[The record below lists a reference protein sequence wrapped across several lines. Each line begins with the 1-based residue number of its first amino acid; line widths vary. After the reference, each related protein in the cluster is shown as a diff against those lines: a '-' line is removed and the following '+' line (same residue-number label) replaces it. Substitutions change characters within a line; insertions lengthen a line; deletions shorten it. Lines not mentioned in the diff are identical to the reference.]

1 MTRMLASVTGPEE
14 AESVLTAGADLI
26 DLKDPSRG
34 ALGAQPVSTVRATVA
49 AVAGRRPVSAVTGDL
64 PMQPA
69 EILAAASAMAEAGV
83 DYVKV
88 GIFPGGDAVACIR
101 ALAPLAKQ
109 VRLVAVQFADRAPDL
124 LLPAVAAEAG
134 FAGAMLDTATKSA
147 GRLLDHMDL
156 PTLRRFVDTCTQHGL
171 LSGLAGSLEAPDIPR
186 LLLLQPGFLGFRG
199 ALCGADGRAARIDPE
214 SVRQIRAL
222 IPPEGIATVTGG
234 VDYRV
239 LAAHGYAPDPG
250 PDPAATDLVFVHD
263 LVLPVRIGAYASER
277 TAPQRV
283 RFDVDV
289 MITRSARPAEDMRDI
304 FSYDI
309 ISDGIQLLTDA
320 GHISLVETLAERI
333 AAMLLEHPRVVQ
345 VSVKLEK
352 LDAGRRTVGVRIE
365 RARGSAAI
373 QSTQVLPF
381 RAVSGATE

>member
-14 AESVLTAGADLI
+14 AEIVLAAGADLV

-34 ALGAQPVSTVRATVA
+34 ALGAQPVSVVRETVA

-69 EILAAASAMAEAGV
+69 AVLAAATAMAETGV

-88 GIFPGGDAVACIR
+88 GIFPGADAAACIR
-101 ALAPLAKQ
+101 ALAPLASR
-109 VRLVAVQFADRAPDL
+109 VRLVAVQFADRTPDPSL
-124 LLPAVAAEAG
+124 LAVAAEAG
-134 FAGAMLDTATKSA
+134 FSGAMLDTATKSS
-147 GRLLDHMDL
+147 GRLLDHMEL
-156 PTLRRFVDTCTQHGL
+156 PALRRFVDGCAQHGL
-171 LSGLAGSLEAPDIPR
+171 LSGLAGSLEPPDIPR
-186 LLLLQPGFLGFRG
+186 LLLLRPGFLGFRR
-199 ALCGADGRAARIDPE
+199 ALCGADGRAGRILPE
-214 SVRQIRAL
+214 SAQQIRAL
-222 IPPEGIATVTGG
+222 IPPEGIAPAAEG

-239 LAAHGYAPDPG
+239 LSAHGYVPDP
-250 PDPAATDLVFVHD
+250 DAPAATDLVFVHD
-263 LVLPVRIGAYASER
+263 LVLLVHIGAYTSER
-277 TAPQRV
+277 GAPQRV

-309 ISDGIQLLTDA
+309 ISDGIRLLTDA
-320 GHISLVETLAERI
+320 GHIALVETLAERI

-352 LDAGRRTVGVRIE
+352 LDTGPRTVGVRIE
-365 RARGSAAI
+365 RGRGSATM
-373 QSTQVLPF
+373 QPTQALPF

>member
-1 MTRMLASVTGPEE
+1 
-14 AESVLTAGADLI
+14 
-26 DLKDPSRG
+26 
-34 ALGAQPVSTVRATVA
+34 
-49 AVAGRRPVSAVTGDL
+49 
-64 PMQPA
+64 
-69 EILAAASAMAEAGV
+69 V

-88 GIFPGGDAVACIR
+88 GIFPSGDAAACIR
-101 ALAPLAKQ
+101 ALAPLAER
-109 VRLVAVQFADRAPDL
+109 VRLVAVQFADRAPDPSL
-124 LLPAVAAEAG
+124 LAVMAEAG
-134 FAGAMLDTATKSA
+134 FAGAMLDTATKSS
-147 GRLLDHMDL
+147 GQLLDHMEL
-156 PTLRRFVDTCTQHGL
+156 PALRRFVDTCTQHGL
-171 LSGLAGSLEAPDIPR
+171 LSGLAGSLEAPDVPR

-199 ALCGADGRAARIDPE
+199 ALCGADGRAGRIVPE

-222 IPPEGIATVTGG
+222 IPPEDISRTTEG

-239 LAAHGYAPDPG
+239 LAAHGYVPDPG

-263 LVLPVRIGAYASER
+263 LVLPVRIGAYSSER

-289 MITRSARPAEDMRDI
+289 MIARSARPAEDMRDI

-309 ISDGIQLLTDA
+309 ISDGIRLLTDA

-352 LDAGRRTVGVRIE
+352 LDTGPRTVGVRIE
-365 RARGSAAI
+365 RARGSAAM
-373 QSTQVLPF
+373 QPTRVLPF
-381 RAVSGATE
+381 RAVGGNME